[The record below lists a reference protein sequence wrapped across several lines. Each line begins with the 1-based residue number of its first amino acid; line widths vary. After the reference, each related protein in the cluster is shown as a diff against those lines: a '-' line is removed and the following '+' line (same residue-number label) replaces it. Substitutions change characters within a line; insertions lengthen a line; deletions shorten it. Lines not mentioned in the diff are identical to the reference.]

1 MPQKHVVEVY
11 IDGGDP
17 VYIHHGFSAGILP
30 TFEKFKI
37 YGLYTVV
44 DGSMPSF
51 TCSNNMSIVTC
62 TKPNI
67 HGISGNLYLNRE
79 TNQPVVMTEQ
89 ELLRVETILSKPS
102 QQGAKVR
109 LPYNPSIPH
118 TFSLQSSGHD

>member
-1 MPQKHVVEVY
+1 LPQKPVVEVC

-51 TCSNNMSIVTC
+51 TA
-62 TKPNI
+62 KL
-67 HGISGNLYLNRE
+67 IS
-79 TNQPVVMTEQ
+79 
-89 ELLRVETILSKPS
+89 
-102 QQGAKVR
+102 
-109 LPYNPSIPH
+109 
-118 TFSLQSSGHD
+118 SL